1 MEVALIVELLVK
13 AVLPV
18 LVKECFTVCKTV
30 IDDNRKAFDEF
41 ENIDTSI
48 EALLKLN
55 KSLKKENK
63 FQREEIENLR
73 EMLKSCAVEN
83 D

>member
-30 IDDNRKAFDEF
+30 IDDNRKVFDGDGY
-41 ENIDTSI
+41 ISI
-48 EALLKLN
+48 EALLEVN

-63 FQREEIENLR
+63 FQREQIDSLR
-73 EMLKSCAVEN
+73 EMLKSCTVNN

>member
-1 MEVALIVELLVK
+1 MEIALIVELLVK

-30 IDDNRKAFDEF
+30 IDDNRKVFDGDDD
-41 ENIDTSI
+41 ISI
-48 EALLKLN
+48 EALLEVN

-63 FQREEIENLR
+63 FQREQIDSLR
-73 EMLKSCAVEN
+73 EMLKSCAVNN